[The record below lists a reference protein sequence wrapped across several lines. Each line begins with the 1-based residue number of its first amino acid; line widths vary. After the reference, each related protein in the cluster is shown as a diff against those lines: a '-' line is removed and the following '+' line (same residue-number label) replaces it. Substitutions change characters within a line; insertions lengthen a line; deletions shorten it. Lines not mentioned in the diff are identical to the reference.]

1 MIEKE
6 LVVKDEVGLHAR
18 PASLFVKLAQEFN
31 GTVAVRF
38 PKVNKETGE
47 VEVVEKDGKSMIGIL
62 SLGIAKDKPF
72 TLVLDGVDEESYLIR
87 FEQLLEIM
95 SSVLET
101 LLNSSKVQESEQWDA
116 LYDSLPVVVAE
127 STKELS
133 DALSRLDQVGGYGFI
148 ATWRKNLFAFN
159 PKLISKR
166 CGLIDENGNLLKAA
180 RVPKN

>member
-1 MIEKE
+1 
-6 LVVKDEVGLHAR
+6 
-18 PASLFVKLAQEFN
+18 
-31 GTVAVRF
+31 
-38 PKVNKETGE
+38 
-47 VEVVEKDGKSMIGIL
+47 
-62 SLGIAKDKPF
+62 
-72 TLVLDGVDEESYLIR
+72 
-87 FEQLLEIM
+87 M

-166 CGLIDENGNLLKAA
+166 
-180 RVPKN
+180 

>member
-1 MIEKE
+1 
-6 LVVKDEVGLHAR
+6 
-18 PASLFVKLAQEFN
+18 
-31 GTVAVRF
+31 
-38 PKVNKETGE
+38 
-47 VEVVEKDGKSMIGIL
+47 
-62 SLGIAKDKPF
+62 
-72 TLVLDGVDEESYLIR
+72 
-87 FEQLLEIM
+87 M

-127 STKELS
+127 SAKELS